1 MRSLKA
7 VREHFRTYHLKAGI
21 FHFYRGEHGPAVEF
35 LTRALEQ
42 DDLNPADRRAALYY
56 LVQTR
61 IGAAERFEERGEMDR
76 VIDEYGKALEVM
88 PSYPDVQLRLGRAL
102 RRVGRSAEATRHFET
117 ALELNENYVQAW
129 VDLGLVH
136 LDARDAETMKP
147 AFRRA
152 QECREKKARQQLEK
166 AEQASAEG
174 RFDDA
179 RDIYRHVFQQDL
191 SHFHE
196 LFRESLRFLRAE
208 RWEEAVEKLEA
219 AAQLCPRFADV
230 QNYLGVALAEQGRFE
245 AALAALRRSVAINP
259 DYLVA
264 WLNLAYTAHA
274 TGDCDEASEALA
286 TVLEREPD
294 NAPAL
299 YLKQRLETEI
309 LPSPA
314 ADQAQEHL

>member
-102 RRVGRSAEATRHFET
+102 RSVGRSKEAITHFET
-117 ALELNENYVQAW
+117 ALELNGNYVQAW
-129 VDLGLVH
+129 VELGLAR
-136 LDARDAETMKP
+136 LDARDSEAMQQ
-147 AFRRA
+147 AFSKA
-152 QECREKKARQQLEK
+152 QECREKKARQELEN
-166 AEQASAEG
+166 AERAATEG

-191 SHFHE
+191 SYFHE
-196 LFRESLRFLRAE
+196 LFRESLRYLRAE
-208 RWEEAVEKLEA
+208 RWEEAVEKLDE

-230 QNYLGVALAEQGRFE
+230 QNYLGVALAEQNLFDE
-245 AALAALRRSVAINP
+245 ALTALRRSVAINP

-274 TGDCDEASEALA
+274 TGRNTEASEALA
-286 TVLEREPD
+286 RVLEREPD

-299 YLKQRLETEI
+299 YLKQRLENDALE
-309 LPSPA
+309 SSA
-314 ADQAQEHL
+314 ADQAREHL